1 MLVLPYV
8 QAGNWRA
15 SSQLARL
22 TQVVLVFV
30 CFAVTV
36 TTARA
41 DDKSVVAAASA
52 FEQGQQAELSGNH
65 ERAAELFELADRIAP
80 TPEALRSA
88 TRARLTANQLAAAAG
103 NAEELLRRYERD
115 AGSRELAEQVL
126 ARAKPELTR
135 FTFQCSDPCTV
146 VVDGLATAVL
156 PLRTQVVYVTPGQ
169 HNVVLGFEGDLT
181 RGLRLQG
188 AAGEA
193 RTIKVGRPPPAPV
206 VAATASGPA
215 VNNDARDTGF
225 SARRRLRPAYF
236 WVAASLTVATGAVAL
251 WSGLDLLKA
260 RDDFTSSA
268 SPTRRQFSDGEDKDT
283 RTTILLGATG
293 ALLLT
298 TATLGVFTEF
308 RGSRRRAANTRMD
321 GKSGPRQ
328 AAALDLDQHGARF
341 MLRGS
346 F

>member
-1 MLVLPYV
+1 MLVLPYT
-8 QAGNWRA
+8 QRGKWRSA
-15 SSQLARL
+15 SQIARL
-22 TQVVLVFV
+22 VLALVLV
-30 CFAVTV
+30 AVTV
-36 TTARA
+36 TTTRA
-41 DDKSVVAAASA
+41 DDKSVVAAAGA

-88 TRARLTANQLAAAAG
+88 TRARLAANQLAAAAG
-103 NAEELLRRYERD
+103 NADELLRRYERD
-115 AGSRELAEQVL
+115 AASRDLAVQVL
-126 ARAKPELTR
+126 TRAKPELTR

-156 PLRTQVVYVTPGQ
+156 ALRTQVVYVTPGQ

-181 RGLRLQG
+181 RGLRLSG

-193 RTIKVGRPPPAPV
+193 RTLKVARPPPAPA
-206 VAATASGPA
+206 VAAGASNQAAAG
-215 VNNDARDTGF
+215 
-225 SARRRLRPAYF
+225 SANHSGLSARRLRPAYF

-260 RDDFTSSA
+260 RDEFKSSA
-268 SPTRRQFSDGEDKDT
+268 SPTRAQFTDGEDKDL
-283 RTTILLGATG
+283 RTTVLLGATG

-298 TATLGVFTEF
+298 AATLGVFTDF
-308 RGSRRRAANTRMD
+308 HYGSDTRRSA
-321 GKSGPRQ
+321 S
-328 AAALDLDQHGARF
+328 LDLDQHGARF
-341 MLRGS
+341 TLRGS

>member
-1 MLVLPYV
+1 MLVLPYR
-8 QAGNWRA
+8 QRGKWRA
-15 SSQLARL
+15 ASQIARL
-22 TQVVLVFV
+22 VLALVFV
-30 CFAVTV
+30 AVTV
-36 TTARA
+36 TTTRA

-88 TRARLTANQLAAAAG
+88 TRARLSANQLAAAAG
-103 NAEELLRRYERD
+103 NAEELLRRYEREP
-115 AGSRELAEQVL
+115 ASRELAEQVL
-126 ARAKPELTR
+126 TRAKPELTR

-156 PLRTQVVYVTPGQ
+156 PLRTQVVYVAPGQ

-181 RGLRLQG
+181 RGLRLSG
-188 AAGEA
+188 SAGEA
-193 RTIKVGRPPPAPV
+193 RTIKVGRPPPAPA
-206 VAATASGPA
+206 VAAGASSQAGA
-215 VNNDARDTGF
+215 AAAEDSGF
-225 SARRRLRPAYF
+225 SSRQRLRPAYF

-260 RDDFTSSA
+260 RDEYTSTS
-268 SPTRRQFSDGEDKDT
+268 SPTRAQFTDGESKDM
-283 RTTILLGATG
+283 RTSVLLGATG

-298 TATLGVFTEF
+298 TATLGVFTDF
-308 RGSRRRAANTRMD
+308 HHGSSAGRSA
-321 GKSGPRQ
+321 S
-328 AAALDLDQHGARF
+328 LDLDQHGARLT
-341 MLRGS
+341 LRGS